1 MLVFFINLIIRV
13 SAFPDYVNGLAVGTV
28 GNPRD
33 CLSKSILAN
42 QRPDPE
48 CDSSGRVSR
57 SPTDVAGYPLSTLIL
72 AVPRVVRIQSGHDGQ
87 VQTIFEIDKMAV
99 SALTLDASEN

>member
-1 MLVFFINLIIRV
+1 MSTGWLSGLSGIHAIVYLRVFW
-13 SAFPDYVNGLAVGTV
+13 
-28 GNPRD
+28 
-33 CLSKSILAN
+33 
-42 QRPDPE
+42 PDPE

-72 AVPRVVRIQSGHDGQ
+72 AVPRFVRIQSGHDGQ